1 MGKFGRVVGAYVIA
15 SGVASAAGVVS
26 ADLLRAWWWSGL
38 DTRQAVEAFWL
49 VVVGSPSTLAA
60 MGYLSQTLG
69 VKQPIQVNFG
79 RQRSIPIAGAMA
91 DSVASAL
98 GKLAGRQPTGP
109 AHLDIAEALSIRQ
122 GATIVEEPEI
132 KRFLAGAYSRQL
144 FGDKPFSRTYWVEG
158 RPRRMDRQHYD
169 ITIQA
174 LTAHELLTGARR
186 QGATVYMR
194 YTPGMTLAHLKHYYG
209 PLLS

>member
-1 MGKFGRVVGAYVIA
+1 MGKFGRVIGAYVIA
-15 SGVASAAGVVS
+15 SGVASAAGIVS

-60 MGYLSQTLG
+60 MNYLSQTLG
-69 VKQPIQVNFG
+69 VKPPIQVNFG

-91 DSVASAL
+91 DTMASAL
-98 GKLAGRQPTGP
+98 GKLAGRQPQP
-109 AHLDIAEALSIRQ
+109 ARLDIAEALTIRQ
-122 GATIVEEPEI
+122 GAIIVEEPEI

-144 FGDKPFSRTYWVEG
+144 YGDKPFSRTYWVEG
-158 RPRRMDRQHYD
+158 RPKRMDRQRYD
-169 ITIQA
+169 IIIQS
-174 LTAHELLTGARR
+174 LLAHELLTGARR